1 MVSGTLSP
9 RVLGVVLAGG
19 GARRFGSDKACA
31 MLGGVSLIDRVC
43 RRAAPQVDCLVI
55 NRAEKLPVVLASPYE
70 ILNDEYAG
78 EGPLAGILAG
88 LSHAGRSGYSHIAT
102 FSCDTPFF
110 PRDVVTRQW
119 HALAAH
125 GATVCAARE
134 GARRHHAFA
143 LLKTECAPALTAAFD
158 AGLRDLRGIAG
169 IVDTVEVSF
178 PQNAEGPHGDA
189 FFNINTVDDLA
200 LAGSWMA
207 QVQPRLKTGS

>member
-1 MVSGTLSP
+1 MVSGTLNP
-9 RVLGVVLAGG
+9 RILGVVLAGG

-43 RRAAPQVDCLVI
+43 QRAAPQVDRLVV
-55 NRAEKLPVVLASPYE
+55 NRAQKLPVALTTPYE
-70 ILNDEYAG
+70 ILNDEYPG

-88 LSHAGRSGYSHIAT
+88 LSYAGLSGYSHLAT

-110 PRDVVTRQW
+110 PPDVVTRQW
-119 HALAAH
+119 HVLAARD
-125 GATVCAARE
+125 AAVCVARQ

-143 LLKTECAPALTAAFD
+143 LLKTECTPALTAAFE

-169 IVDTVEVSF
+169 IVETVEADF
-178 PQNAEGPHGDA
+178 PENADGPHGDA

-200 LAGSWMA
+200 LAESWMA
-207 QVQPRLKTGS
+207 QAQPRLKTGS